1 VNGQDIFT
9 FVRCARRQEGLDV
22 GAGLT
27 LVVLGAIFTFAVRA
41 DSDVVDLQ
49 VVGVIL
55 MLAGIAVMVHAK
67 RTTVQES
74 VVTHVEEGGEDAE
87 QHTSEERTVRRVH
100 GEHGLKRH

>member
-1 VNGQDIFT
+1 VSGHDFFT

-27 LVVLGAIFTFAVRA
+27 LVVLGAIFTFAVRT
-41 DSDVVDLQ
+41 DSEVVDLQ

-55 MLAGIAVMVHAK
+55 MLAGVAVMLHAK

-74 VVTHVEEGGEDAE
+74 VVTHVEEGGDAE
-87 QHTSEERTVRRVH
+87 QHTTEERTVRRVH
-100 GEHGLKRH
+100 GEHGVKRH